1 MQSESTTSVKG
12 GQPADTSP
20 FPSADGPSWEATLV
34 EARENWFAAT
44 PIVQELGRP
53 SKKAK
58 CSRWRSQQ
66 QHAFAAGIIH
76 SMGIYEGL
84 QSHAQEIRAMLVARG
99 LIDESRAVPSSVGTG
114 ARPPAEINTDAAAAT
129 WLQCNY
135 VTPTRSRPDK
145 VRPAEDAPYK
155 VYLVDDSVSARLD
168 GDGKRDLFALDQ
180 LVTWV
185 LLWANH
191 GLEIRWLGMQI
202 GFGIFTT
209 CACKAHLIRIYGIA
223 DYELRDQHAPY
234 AFKPNKT
241 DRSRRDLK
249 TDYITVYGPISLLNA
264 SCPTHGTVDFGD
276 EDCGDN
282 SRRAFT
288 KQTDQSKIVAAGQ
301 QVIVPYDP
309 PDDQHHW
316 LCPGLGPDRQCH
328 QKCRRCD

>member
-66 QHAFAAGIIH
+66 QRAFAAGIIH

-185 LLWANH
+185 LLWANR
-191 GLEIRWLGMQI
+191 EQ
-202 GFGIFTT
+202 
-209 CACKAHLIRIYGIA
+209 
-223 DYELRDQHAPY
+223 
-234 AFKPNKT
+234 
-241 DRSRRDLK
+241 
-249 TDYITVYGPISLLNA
+249 
-264 SCPTHGTVDFGD
+264 
-276 EDCGDN
+276 DN
-282 SRRAFT
+282 SDDCKMRDIPTRPFGRDSLRNFVKRNLIGCENFCNGCNETRAVNE
-288 KQTDQSKIVAAGQ
+288 S
-301 QVIVPYDP
+301 
-309 PDDQHHW
+309 
-316 LCPGLGPDRQCH
+316 L
-328 QKCRRCD
+328 